1 MPDPSDPAATVF
13 VQNADG
19 TEFYQLGPA
28 FATGEVFNSDAQA
41 DIISGGWG
49 VRVTLRG
56 GANGADLWNSG
67 AARCFAKD
75 SSCPSG
81 RMAIVLDGVVQSAP
95 SVNQPSFSGGVDITG
110 SFTEGE
116 AKDLARVLK
125 SGALPVRLQVQAVQ
139 TVAPTLGNDSLRAAI
154 ISGLIGVGLVLLFM
168 LLYYRSLAAV
178 VVVGLLVSGTIQ
190 WNVISLLS
198 RTNGLALSLAGI
210 AGIIVSIGV
219 TVDSYVVFFEKLKDE
234 VKAGRTLRNSAERGF
249 KSAWRTILAADIVS
263 LLGAFTLWYLTVGSV
278 RGFAFF
284 LGLSTLCD
292 LIVAWFFTRPTML
305 LLARSNFIA
314 RRRVFGVDPSV
325 LRSAALRLHLF
336 RSSHRGHVGL
346 PGDLGSQPRHR
357 LRGWCRLAGPRIVH
371 LRFRCGAGRRRGQ
384 RSRGHERQGADS
396 RERRRRI
403 DPDSGRRSV
412 HRGPFDGPIGL
423 GRGRRSR
430 RLRGVGQLRQFVLGP
445 KHHREGRPGSRRVPD
460 PGVAVHRLALRMA
473 DGHRRHRGDAPR
485 RSHQRGHL
493 FRVRIRGH
501 NQVLMRSLNTS
512 LAAVLPVIS
521 LLVLGSGVFGAVAL
535 REFAVALLVGL
546 LIGSYSSIFVASPLL
561 AVLKEREPRF
571 RNLRGLHSTGAELEH
586 MVVTG
591 TSIGLKS
598 VRRQTQVDP
607 ESTPSAPVTSS
618 TLLTHPPRPRKKRRR

>member
-1 MPDPSDPAATVF
+1 MTRRRLAITLLGLLVVVFGSLAANLVAGNEPSLGLDLQGGVSVTQEPVGEFNSESLDLAVERIRERVDSLGVAEPEIIRQGDAIVVNLPGVDNQDDAIKLVQVTGAVLLRPVLLSQVIDTPDSIADGASTTIADSSTTEPAVPTSTPSDATTTLPGGPARPATATSVPDDTSTTTSIVESTTTTEVTDTEVTGTEAPTVTEDTVPAEMPDPTDPTATVF

-139 TVAPTLGNDSLRAAI
+139 TVSPTLGNDSLRAAI

-325 LRSAALRLHLF
+325 PTPGGAA
-336 RSSHRGHVGL
+336 
-346 PGDLGSQPRHR
+346 
-357 LRGWCRLAGPRIVH
+357 
-371 LRFRCGAGRRRGQ
+371 
-384 RSRGHERQGADS
+384 
-396 RERRRRI
+396 
-403 DPDSGRRSV
+403 
-412 HRGPFDGPIGL
+412 
-423 GRGRRSR
+423 
-430 RLRGVGQLRQFVLGP
+430 
-445 KHHREGRPGSRRVPD
+445 
-460 PGVAVHRLALRMA
+460 
-473 DGHRRHRGDAPR
+473 
-485 RSHQRGHL
+485 
-493 FRVRIRGH
+493 
-501 NQVLMRSLNTS
+501 
-512 LAAVLPVIS
+512 
-521 LLVLGSGVFGAVAL
+521 
-535 REFAVALLVGL
+535 
-546 LIGSYSSIFVASPLL
+546 
-561 AVLKEREPRF
+561 
-571 RNLRGLHSTGAELEH
+571 
-586 MVVTG
+586 
-591 TSIGLKS
+591 
-598 VRRQTQVDP
+598 
-607 ESTPSAPVTSS
+607 
-618 TLLTHPPRPRKKRRR
+618 

>member
-1 MPDPSDPAATVF
+1 MTRRRLAITLLGLLVVVFGSLAANLVAGNEPSLGLDLQGGVSVTQEPIGEFNSESLDLAVERIRERVDSLGVAEPEIIRQGDAIVVNLPGVDNQDDAIKLVQVTGAVLLRPVLLSQVIDTPDSIADGASTTIADSSTTEPAVPTSTPSDATTTLPGGPARPATATSVPDDTSTTTSIVESTTTTEVTGTEAPTVTEDTVPAEMPDPTDPAATVF

-139 TVAPTLGNDSLRAAI
+139 TVSPTLGSDSLRAAI
-154 ISGLIGVGLVLLFM
+154 ISGLIGVGLVLMFM

-325 LRSAALRLHLF
+325 PTPGGAA
-336 RSSHRGHVGL
+336 
-346 PGDLGSQPRHR
+346 
-357 LRGWCRLAGPRIVH
+357 
-371 LRFRCGAGRRRGQ
+371 
-384 RSRGHERQGADS
+384 
-396 RERRRRI
+396 
-403 DPDSGRRSV
+403 
-412 HRGPFDGPIGL
+412 
-423 GRGRRSR
+423 
-430 RLRGVGQLRQFVLGP
+430 
-445 KHHREGRPGSRRVPD
+445 
-460 PGVAVHRLALRMA
+460 
-473 DGHRRHRGDAPR
+473 
-485 RSHQRGHL
+485 
-493 FRVRIRGH
+493 
-501 NQVLMRSLNTS
+501 
-512 LAAVLPVIS
+512 
-521 LLVLGSGVFGAVAL
+521 
-535 REFAVALLVGL
+535 
-546 LIGSYSSIFVASPLL
+546 
-561 AVLKEREPRF
+561 
-571 RNLRGLHSTGAELEH
+571 
-586 MVVTG
+586 
-591 TSIGLKS
+591 
-598 VRRQTQVDP
+598 
-607 ESTPSAPVTSS
+607 
-618 TLLTHPPRPRKKRRR
+618 